1 MDHPFHDCCRP
12 GRAPAGLILILVLLL
27 PVSVS
32 AADRAAAVRAMEDPD
47 NPLVQMQ
54 TARGEI
60 YLELFPDAAP
70 RTVEQFLA
78 RLEPADDGDAYY
90 DGFTFARVLRN
101 TLIQTGTSAAPD
113 NDSASPPPPLTPHEI
128 SADRLNLAE
137 QQLVDASG
145 ELHPWLNI
153 ADRSGFAETV
163 LLPLYR
169 EMNIDSPGELRDR
182 QQEVVARLQEMNLR
196 QAYEQLGYR
205 YDDSLP
211 SLAPRR
217 GSLAMTAAGTRG
229 GTPGFF
235 ITLRDTPWLAGRYTV
250 IGRVV
255 DGMPVAREIGN
266 SAGGQSPDT
275 GIYRIRQVETAEGT
289 TPVPRSGAAPEN
301 L

>member
-1 MDHPFHDCCRP
+1 MDHSFRDCRTR
-12 GRAPAGLILILVLLL
+12 RAPAGLIWILVLLL
-27 PVSVS
+27 PASVS
-32 AADRAAAVRAMEDPD
+32 AADRAAAIRAMEDPD

-54 TARGEI
+54 TARGEM

-78 RLEPADDGDAYY
+78 RLEPTDDGDAYY

-101 TLIQTGTSAAPD
+101 TLIQTGTSALRGD
-113 NDSASPPPPLTPHEI
+113 GSSAGPSPSLTPHEI
-128 SADRLNLAE
+128 SARRLNLAE
-137 QQLVDASG
+137 QQMVDASG

-169 EMNIDSPGELRDR
+169 EMNIEGPGELRNR
-182 QQEVVARLQEMNLR
+182 QQEVVARLQEMNLQ

-217 GSLAMTAAGTRG
+217 GSLVMIAAGARG
-229 GTPGFF
+229 STPGFF

-255 DGMPVAREIGN
+255 DGMPVAREIGS
-266 SAGGQSPDT
+266 SADDQSPA
-275 GIYRIRQVETAEGT
+275 GIDRMRRIEADGETI
-289 TPVPRSGAAPEN
+289 PFPRSGAIPEN